1 MNRVIMK
8 RKKNNER
15 VFFQRQSMGEKRE
28 KGRKK
33 EKKRGR
39 KKERKDI
46 FGQSKKQNL
55 N

>member
-8 RKKNNER
+8 KKK
-15 VFFQRQSMGEKRE
+15 QRESIFLKPINGGNKRE
-28 KGRKK
+28 RKK
-33 EKKRGR
+33 ER